1 MANETSGEDKA
12 KKAQEM
18 MDDNLFKLDV
28 DALETVAGGEMLP
41 REELLKRFPQM
52 DTGH

>member
-12 KKAQEM
+12 KKAREM

-28 DALETVAGGEMLP
+28 DTLETVAGGEMLTP
-41 REELLKRFPQM
+41 EELLKRYPKM